1 MLSEQETREWAVREA
16 EMREAREAGVA
27 QFDASMRS
35 DAARLE
41 AAWEERVEQLRQLR
55 LTQKDREVR
64 PPPLSP
70 ALDPLSPALDPET
83 SCPRPLSP
91 PSRLPRAILSL
102 PGVSTRLASSRP
114 YCHPARLSQTRP
126 FASALRKIAGIQR
139 GRIKALRK
147 LSEARKHAAA
157 RVRSK
162 EPRDIVGEYADYGS
176 QAKPTPIHT
185 DARRLSC
192 ACCSHASALPR
203 DCGATPDA

>member
-41 AAWEERVEQLRQLR
+41 TAWEERVEQLRQLR

-70 ALDPLSPALDPET
+70 ALDPET

-91 PSRLPRAILSL
+91 PSRRPSAILSL

-114 YCHPARLSQTRP
+114 SCHPARLSQTRP

-185 DARRLSC
+185 DARQLSC